1 MYNYTEHGTGGRAR
15 GEATSLSIN
24 EDETASWQTQSNL
37 AVSLFLCSFG
47 GASFHPRA
55 LPASNYYYCC
65 HQGSYGAAVPTLS
78 VAAIVVVAC
87 SRYNES
93 CHLLARPPA
102 HTSLSLGPPSRRCI
116 VRLLSWMGAAA
127 KGPPACVRD
136 DNALEARRHR
146 KEGRKKERR
155 QSLREEEDVEEREVE
170 QKGPPP
176 GNEYG

>member
-1 MYNYTEHGTGGRAR
+1 MKTRPPHGKRRAIWPSLSFSVPLVEPLSILELSPPQITIIAAIR
-15 GEATSLSIN
+15 GPTAARSLRSPLPPSSSSPAAGIMKVATSS
-24 EDETASWQTQSNL
+24 
-37 AVSLFLCSFG
+37 
-47 GASFHPRA
+47 P
-55 LPASNYYYCC
+55 
-65 HQGSYGAAVPTLS
+65 
-78 VAAIVVVAC
+78 
-87 SRYNES
+87 
-93 CHLLARPPA
+93 ARPLTPL
-102 HTSLSLGPPSRRCI
+102 SLSLGPPSRRCI

-146 KEGRKKERR
+146 KEGRKKETR